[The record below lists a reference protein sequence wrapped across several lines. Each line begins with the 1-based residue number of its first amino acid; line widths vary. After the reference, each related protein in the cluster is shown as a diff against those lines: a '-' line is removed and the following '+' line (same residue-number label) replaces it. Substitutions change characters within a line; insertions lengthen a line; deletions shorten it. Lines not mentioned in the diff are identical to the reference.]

1 MGLLQAKIE
10 PLQGSL
16 LPLSRPVFFLDKNPS
31 SDKILLL
38 MLTMRLQRTG
48 RTNEPHFRVVIT
60 DRRNGVQSGKFIEI
74 VGSYNPKAGKIELKN
89 ERINY
94 WIKSG
99 IQLSDTVHNFLVDN
113 KIIEKKKISSLPK
126 KTSVKRKAAK

>member
-1 MGLLQAKIE
+1 MA
-10 PLQGSL
+10 
-16 LPLSRPVFFLDKNPS
+16 R
-31 SDKILLL
+31 L

-48 RTNEPHFRVVIT
+48 RKNEPHFRVVIT
-60 DRRNGVQSGKFIEI
+60 DRRNGVQSGKFLEV

-89 ERINY
+89 DRITH

-99 IQLSDTVHNFLVDN
+99 VQLSDTVHNFLVDH
-113 KIIEKKKISSLPK
+113 KLVDAKKISSLPK